1 MAVKW
6 EKTEPNTGV
15 LEVEVAAEQFSDA
28 LDQAFKKVVKTVA
41 MPGFRKGKV
50 PRKIFESRYGVE
62 SLYQDALDLVVPN
75 AYSAAV
81 FEAQLVPVDR
91 PKIDVVQVEAGKP
104 LLFKATVTLKP
115 EVTLGDYINLAFED
129 KTFEVTDEMLD
140 EELQKLRSG
149 HSELHVLEDGEAEA
163 GDLLVMDFNG
173 FVNGE
178 EFEGGEAENYQ
189 LELGSGTF
197 VPGFEDQLIGVK
209 AGEDREVKI
218 TFPEEYHVKSLA
230 GQDALFQIH
239 VHDIKRKTLPALDDD
254 FAKDISEFDTI
265 EELKADVRHQL
276 EHEAEHQHEH
286 YIEDQIISKVVE
298 NATVDIPTVMIEDEI
313 DVQINE
319 FGSRLEQQGIP
330 LDAYQEFTG
339 TTKYELRDQFR
350 QEAERRV
357 KSTLVLEAIAK
368 QENISLVEQE
378 IDLELQKVADA
389 TQLEFDRVKEI
400 IGSRDPGFA
409 GIQSDIVSRKT
420 VQFLVE
426 RSTEA

>member
-15 LEVEVAAEQFSDA
+15 LEVEVTAEQFSDA

-75 AYSAAV
+75 AYSTAV

-115 EVTLGDYINLAFED
+115 EVTLGDYINIPFED

-149 HSELHVLEDGEAEA
+149 HSELNVLEDGEAEA

-173 FVNGE
+173 FVAGE

-218 TFPEEYHVKSLA
+218 TFPGEYHVKSLA
-230 GQDALFQIH
+230 GQEAMFQIH
-239 VHDIKRKTLPALDDD
+239 VHDIKRKTLPVLDDD

-286 YIEDQIISKVVE
+286 YIEDQIIAKVVE
-298 NATVDIPTVMIEDEI
+298 NAIVDIPAVMIEDEI

-339 TTKYELRDQFR
+339 TTKDELRDQFR

-357 KSTLVLEAIAK
+357 KSSLVLEAIAIK
-368 QENISLVEQE
+368 ENISLVEQE

-409 GIQSDIVSRKT
+409 GIKSDIVSRKT
-420 VQFLVE
+420 IQLLVE

>member
-115 EVTLGDYINLAFED
+115 EVTLGDYINIPFED

-149 HSELHVLEDGEAEA
+149 HSELHVLEDGEAEV

-173 FVNGE
+173 FVGGE

-239 VHDIKRKTLPALDDD
+239 VHDIKRKTLPELDDD

-265 EELKADVRHQL
+265 EELKTDVRHQL

-286 YIEDQIISKVVE
+286 YIEDQIIAKVVE
-298 NATVDIPTVMIEDEI
+298 NATVDIPLVMIEDEI

-339 TTKYELRDQFR
+339 TTKDELREQFR

-357 KSTLVLEAIAK
+357 KSSLVLETIAIK
-368 QENISLVEQE
+368 ENISLVEQE

-409 GIQSDIVSRKT
+409 GIKSDIVSRKT

>member
-15 LEVEVAAEQFSDA
+15 LEVEVTAEQFSDA

-115 EVTLGDYINLAFED
+115 EVTLGDYINIPFED

-149 HSELHVLEDGEAEA
+149 HSELHVLEDGEAEV

-173 FVNGE
+173 FVGGE

-239 VHDIKRKTLPALDDD
+239 VHDIKRKTLPELDDD

-286 YIEDQIISKVVE
+286 YIEDQIIAKVVE
-298 NATVDIPTVMIEDEI
+298 NATVDIPAVMIEDEI

-339 TTKYELRDQFR
+339 TTKDELRDQFR

-357 KSTLVLEAIAK
+357 KSSLVLEAIAIK
-368 QENISLVEQE
+368 ENISLVEQE

-409 GIQSDIVSRKT
+409 GIKSDIVSRKT